1 MKTYHNLCIK
11 CHAYTMYPAW
21 NIHLLILYT
30 PHHAD
35 QSQQPTVLCTHLPDQ
50 CTAIYP
56 SVVTRISIPLQ
67 YAWTLP
73 TAPKMQH
80 QSPLTMRNHQVR
92 MRISRQ
98 YLWTM
103 NIGQQRW
110 FQERT
115 FCIHENG
122 LPNNVCSY
130 PCPYEHIGTAT
141 YIDSLDLSD
150 ISDLEDHFLT
160 TSDDEDLPGLEEVPY

>member
-1 MKTYHNLCIK
+1 MKVVPMRTYQHLYERPLT
-11 CHAYTMYPAW
+11 YTMSPVW
-21 NIHLLILYT
+21 SMHPSILSTLHHIDQLIHLT
-30 PHHAD
+30 MTHSHPH
-35 QSQQPTVLCTHLPDQ
+35 SDQ

-56 SVVTRISIPLQ
+56 SVVTRITTPPW
-67 YAWTLP
+67 YAWTLSN
-73 TAPKMQH
+73 MQH
-80 QSPLTMRNHQVR
+80 QNLLTMRNHQMR

-110 FQERT
+110 FQNRT

-130 PCPYEHIGTAT
+130 P
-141 YIDSLDLSD
+141 
-150 ISDLEDHFLT
+150 
-160 TSDDEDLPGLEEVPY
+160 